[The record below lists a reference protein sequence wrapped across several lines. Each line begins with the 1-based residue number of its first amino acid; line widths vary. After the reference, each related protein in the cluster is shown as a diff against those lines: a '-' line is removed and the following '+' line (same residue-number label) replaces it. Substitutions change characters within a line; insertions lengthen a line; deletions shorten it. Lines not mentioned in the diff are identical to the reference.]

1 MISDKQY
8 WRLMKLLNR
17 GKTLDRAAALSD
29 MDQKTARKY
38 RHLGKP
44 PSHLRQS
51 RGYRTRADV
60 FAGVW
65 NELVPFLENE
75 PEVEATTLLEYLSE
89 RYPNRFSDSHLRTL
103 QRRVKTWRAVD
114 GAPKEVFFEQRH
126 LPGHQA
132 QSDFTSFNELN
143 ITINRQPFPHLFYH
157 FCLTYSNWE
166 TGGIC
171 FSESF
176 EAFAEGLQNALWQL
190 GKVPQEHRTDN
201 LTAAIIKVGRRDEFT
216 AGYTALLAH
225 YNLRASHTNPASP
238 NENGDVEQSHRRF
251 KSAVR
256 QSLILRGSRDF
267 SSREEYA
274 AFLSQV
280 IAKRNNRR
288 TDKLTAEMAAMNE
301 LPAIRL
307 ADSTALKVRVSRNS
321 TIWVKSKL
329 YSVPSQLIGERVNVE
344 IYAERLEVW
353 YGEVLIEQ
361 MERVRGTGASSINYR
376 HIIHSLVRKPGAFA
390 RFRHRQQLFPQFIF
404 RVAYDRLGETMP
416 ERADREYLRILEMAA
431 LIGEELVAAALDEL
445 FEKGQELSAASVTT
459 RLQGQRALF
468 IEPIRLVM
476 PVKVELADYDRL
488 LDSRFEEAGQ

>member
-1 MISDKQY
+1 MVSDKQY
-8 WRLMKLLNR
+8 WRLMKLLNA
-17 GKTLDRAAALSD
+17 GKSLERAAALSD
-29 MDQKTARKY
+29 MDEKTARKY

-44 PSHLRQS
+44 PSQVRQS
-51 RGYRTRADV
+51 RRYRTRGDAFAD
-60 FAGVW
+60 VW
-65 NELVPFLENE
+65 NEIVPFLESE

-103 QRRVKTWRAVD
+103 QRRVKVWRAVH
-114 GAPKEVFFEQRH
+114 GSPKELFFEQRH

-143 ITINRQPFPHLFYH
+143 ITIDRQPFPHLFYH

-176 EAFAEGLQNALWQL
+176 EAFAEGLQNALWKL
-190 GKVPQEHRTDN
+190 GKVPAEHRTDN
-201 LTAAIIKVGRRDEFT
+201 LTAAVVKVGRRDEFT

-267 SSREEYA
+267 SSREDYA

-280 IAKRNNRR
+280 ITKRNNRR
-288 TDKLTAEMAAMNE
+288 TDKLAVEMAAMND
-301 LPAIRL
+301 LPAVRV
-307 ADSTALKVRVSRNS
+307 ADATALKVRVSRNS
-321 TIWVKSKL
+321 TVWVKSKL
-329 YSVPSQLIGERVNVE
+329 YSVPSQLIGEWVNVE
-344 IYAERLEVW
+344 LYAERLEVW
-353 YGEVLIEQ
+353 YGDVLIEQ
-361 MERVRGTGASSINYR
+361 MERVRGVGASAINYR
-376 HIIHSLVRKPGAFA
+376 HIIHSLIRKPGAFE

-416 ERADREYLRILEMAA
+416 ERTDKEYLRILEMAA
-431 LIGEELVAAALDEL
+431 LTGEELVAAALDGL
-445 FEKGQELSAASVTT
+445 FEKGLEISAASVAV
-459 RLQGQRALF
+459 RLREQRELF
-468 IEPIRLVM
+468 MEPIRLVM
-476 PVKVELADYDRL
+476 PVKVQLSDYDGL
-488 LDSRFEEAGQ
+488 LGSRFEEAGQ

>member
-1 MISDKQY
+1 MVSDKQY
-8 WRLMKLLNR
+8 WRLMKLLNAGR
-17 GKTLDRAAALSD
+17 TLGRAAAASD

-44 PSHLRQS
+44 PSQARQS

-60 FAGVW
+60 FADVW
-65 NELVPFLENE
+65 NEIVPFLESE

-89 RYPNRFSDSHLRTL
+89 QYPNRFADSHLRTL
-103 QRRVKTWRAVD
+103 QRRIKVWRATH
-114 GAPKEVFFEQRH
+114 GSPKEVFFEQRH

-201 LTAAIIKVGRRDEFT
+201 LTAAVIKVGKRDEFT
-216 AGYTALLAH
+216 AGYTALLA
-225 YNLRASHTNPASP
+225 YYGLRASHTNPASP

-267 SSREEYA
+267 SSRSDYA

-280 IAKRNNRR
+280 ITKRNNRR
-288 TDKLTAEMAAMNE
+288 TDKLTAEMAAMTD
-301 LPAIRL
+301 LPKRRL
-307 ADSTALKVRVSRNS
+307 ADATALKVRVSRNS
-321 TIWVKSKL
+321 TVWVKSKL
-329 YSVPSQLIGERVNVE
+329 YSVPSQLIGEWVNVE
-344 IYAERLEVW
+344 LYAERLEVR
-353 YGEVLIEQ
+353 YGDVLIEQ
-361 MERVRGTGASSINYR
+361 IERVRGVGASSINYR
-376 HIIHSLVRKPGAFA
+376 HIIHSLVRKPGAFE

-404 RVAYDRLGETMP
+404 RVAYDRLRETMTVS
-416 ERADREYLRILEMAA
+416 ADKEYLRILEMAA
-431 LIGEELVAAALDEL
+431 LTGEEIVAAALDGL
-445 FEKGQELSAASVTT
+445 FEKGLEISAASVAA
-459 RLQGQRALF
+459 RVDGQRGLF
-468 IEPIRLVM
+468 VEPIRLVL
-476 PVKVELADYDRL
+476 PVKVELSDYDRL
-488 LDSRFEEAGQ
+488 LGSRFEEAGQ

>member
-1 MISDKQY
+1 MVTDKQY
-8 WRLMKLLNR
+8 WRLMKLLNL
-17 GKTLDRAAALSD
+17 GKTLERAAAASD

-44 PSHLRQS
+44 PSQARQS
-51 RGYRTRADV
+51 RSYRTRADV
-60 FAGVW
+60 FADVW
-65 NELVPFLENE
+65 SEIVPFLESE

-89 RYPNRFSDSHLRTL
+89 RYPNRFADSHLRTL
-103 QRRVKTWRAVD
+103 QRRIKQWRAVD
-114 GAPKEVFFEQRH
+114 GSPKEVFFEQRH
-126 LPGHQA
+126 LPGFQA

-166 TGGIC
+166 TGNVC

-176 EAFAEGLQNALWQL
+176 EAFAEGLQNALWRL

-201 LTAAIIKVGRRDEFT
+201 LTAAVIKVGKRDEFT

-225 YNLRASHTNPASP
+225 YALRATHTNPASP

-267 SSREEYA
+267 SSRQEYA
-274 AFLSQV
+274 AFLSAV
-280 IAKRNNRR
+280 INKRNRRR
-288 TDKLTAEMAAMNE
+288 TDKLAEETTRMNN
-301 LPAIRL
+301 LPGVRL
-307 ADSTALKVRVSRNS
+307 TDATALKVRVSRNS
-321 TIWVKSKL
+321 TVWVKSKL
-329 YSVPSQLIGERVNVE
+329 YSVPSQLIGEWVNVE
-344 IYAERLEVW
+344 LYAERLEVW
-353 YGEVLIEQ
+353 YGNVLIEQ
-361 MERVRGTGASSINYR
+361 IERVRGVGASAINYR
-376 HIIHSLVRKPGAFA
+376 HIIHSLVRKPGAFE

-404 RVAYDRLGETMP
+404 RVAYDRLLETMTA
-416 ERADREYLRILEMAA
+416 RADQEYLRILEMAA
-431 LIGEELVAAALDEL
+431 LTGEELVAAALDEL
-445 FEKGQELSAASVTT
+445 FEKGLEISASSVTA
-459 RLQGQRALF
+459 RLHQQRGLF

-488 LDSRFEEAGQ
+488 LGSRLEEAGQ

>member
-8 WRLMKLLNR
+8 WRLMKLLNT

-44 PSHLRQS
+44 PSQVRQS
-51 RGYRTRADV
+51 RGYRTRTDV
-60 FAGVW
+60 FADVW
-65 NELVPFLENE
+65 TELIPFLENE

-89 RYPNRFSDSHLRTL
+89 HYPNRFSDSHLRTL
-103 QRRVKTWRAVD
+103 QRRVKRWRAVD
-114 GAPKEVFFEQRH
+114 GSPKEVFFEQRH

-201 LTAAIIKVGRRDEFT
+201 LTAAIIKVGKRDEFT

-267 SSREEYA
+267 SSREDYA
-274 AFLSQV
+274 AFLAAV
-280 IAKRNNRR
+280 ITKRNNRR
-288 TDKLTAEMAAMNE
+288 TDKLAVETAVMND
-301 LPAIRL
+301 LPATRL

-321 TIWVKSKL
+321 TVWVKSKL

-344 IYAERLEVW
+344 VYAERLEVW
-353 YGEVLIEQ
+353 YGDVLIEQ
-361 MERVRGTGASSINYR
+361 IERVRGTGASSINYR

-416 ERADREYLRILEMAA
+416 ERADKEYLQILEMAA

-445 FEKGQELSAASVTT
+445 FEKGQELSVASVTA
-459 RLQGQRALF
+459 RIQGQCALF

>member
-8 WRLMKLLNR
+8 WRLMKLLNA
-17 GKTLDRAAALSD
+17 GKTLNRAAALSD
-29 MDQKTARKY
+29 MDEKTARKY

-44 PSHLRQS
+44 PSQVRQS

-60 FAGVW
+60 FADVW
-65 NELVPFLENE
+65 AELIPFLESE
-75 PEVEATTLLEYLSE
+75 PKVEATTLLEHLSE
-89 RYPNRFSDSHLRTL
+89 HYPNRFSDSQLRTL
-103 QRRVKTWRAVD
+103 QRRLKVWRAVH
-114 GAPKEVFFEQRH
+114 GSPKEVFFEQRH

-166 TGGIC
+166 TGNIC

-190 GKVPQEHRTDN
+190 GKVPAEHRTDN
-201 LTAAIIKVGRRDEFT
+201 LTAAVVKVGRRDEFT
-216 AGYTALLAH
+216 AGYTALLTH
-225 YNLRASHTNPASP
+225 YGLRASHTNPASP

-256 QSLILRGSRDF
+256 QSLLLRGSRDF

-274 AFLSQV
+274 AFLSAV
-280 IAKRNNRR
+280 ITKRNNRR
-288 TDKLTAEMAAMNE
+288 TDKLTAEMAAMNN
-301 LPAIRL
+301 LPAQRL

-321 TIWVKSKL
+321 TVWVKSKL

-344 IYAERLEVW
+344 VYAERLEVW
-353 YGEVLIEQ
+353 YGDVLIEQ

-416 ERADREYLRILEMAA
+416 ERADKEYLRILELAA
-431 LIGEELVAAALDEL
+431 LTGEESVAAVLDEL
-445 FEKGQELSAASVTT
+445 FEKGREISAKSVADA
-459 RLQGQRALF
+459 LPAQRALLT
-468 IEPIRLVM
+468 EPIRLLM
-476 PVKVELADYDRL
+476 PVKVQLSDYDGL
-488 LDSRFEEAGQ
+488 LGSDYQEVR

>member
-8 WRLMKLLNR
+8 WRLMKLLNA
-17 GKTLDRAAALSD
+17 GKTLARAAAASD
-29 MDQKTARKY
+29 MDEKTARKY

-44 PSHLRQS
+44 PSQVRQS
-51 RGYRTRADV
+51 RGYRTRANV
-60 FAGVW
+60 FADVW
-65 NELVPFLENE
+65 AELIPFLESE
-75 PEVEATTLLEYLSE
+75 PEVEATTLLDYLSE
-89 RYPNRFSDSHLRTL
+89 QYPNRFSDSQLRTL
-103 QRRVKTWRAVD
+103 QRRVKAWRAVH
-114 GAPKEVFFEQRH
+114 GSPKEVFFEQRH

-176 EAFAEGLQNALWQL
+176 EAFAEGLQNALWKL
-190 GKVPQEHRTDN
+190 GKVPAEHRTDN
-201 LTAAIIKVGRRDEFT
+201 LTAAVIKVGRRDEFT

-256 QSLILRGSRDF
+256 QALILRGSRDF
-267 SSREEYA
+267 SSREDYA
-274 AFLSQV
+274 AFLSTV
-280 IAKRNNRR
+280 INKRNHRR
-288 TDKLTAEMAAMNE
+288 TDKLTAEMTVMND
-301 LPAIRL
+301 LPATRL
-307 ADSTALKVRVSRNS
+307 ADATALKVRVSRNS
-321 TIWVKSKL
+321 TVWVKSKL
-329 YSVPSQLIGERVNVE
+329 YSVPSQLIGEWVNVE
-344 IYAERLEVW
+344 LYAERLEVW
-353 YGEVLIEQ
+353 YGDVLIEQ
-361 MERVRGTGASSINYR
+361 MERVRGVGASSINYR

-416 ERADREYLRILEMAA
+416 ARADKEYLRILEMAA

-445 FEKGQELSAASVTT
+445 FEKGQELSAESVTA
-459 RLQGQRALF
+459 RLQGQCALF

-488 LDSRFEEAGQ
+488 LDSRFQEAQ

>member
-1 MISDKQY
+1 MVSDKQY
-8 WRLMKLLNR
+8 WRLMKLLNT
-17 GKTLDRAAALSD
+17 GKTLGRAAALSD
-29 MDQKTARKY
+29 MDEKTARKY

-44 PSHLRQS
+44 PSQLRQS

-65 NELVPFLENE
+65 NELVPFLESE

-114 GAPKEVFFEQRH
+114 GSPKEVFFEQRH
-126 LPGHQA
+126 LPGFQA
-132 QSDFTSFNELN
+132 QSDFTCFNELN

-166 TGGIC
+166 TGNVC

-176 EAFAEGLQNALWQL
+176 EAFAEGLQNALWKL
-190 GKVPQEHRTDN
+190 GKVPAEHRTDN
-201 LTAAIIKVGRRDEFT
+201 LTAAVVKVGRRDEFT

-225 YNLRASHTNPASP
+225 YGLRASHTNPASP

-256 QSLILRGSRDF
+256 QALILRGSRDF
-267 SSREEYA
+267 SSREEYSG
-274 AFLSQV
+274 FLSAV
-280 IAKRNNRR
+280 LTKRNSRR
-288 TDKLTAEMAAMNE
+288 ADKLAAELAVMND
-301 LPAIRL
+301 LPATRV
-307 ADSTALKVRVSRNS
+307 ADSTAVRVRVSRNS
-321 TIWVKSKL
+321 TVWVKSKL

-344 IYAERLEVW
+344 VYAERLEVW
-353 YGEVLIEQ
+353 YGDVLIEQ
-361 MERVRGTGASSINYR
+361 MERVRGTGASAINYR

-416 ERADREYLRILEMAA
+416 ERADKEYLRILELAA
-431 LIGEELVAAALDEL
+431 LTGEESVAAVLDEL
-445 FEKGQELSAASVTT
+445 FEKGREISAKSVADA
-459 RLQGQRALF
+459 LPAQRALL
-468 IEPIRLVM
+468 IEPIRLVL
-476 PVKVELADYDRL
+476 PVKVQLSDYDAL
-488 LDSRFEEAGQ
+488 LGSGYQEVR

>member
-8 WRLMKLLNR
+8 WRLMKLLNA
-17 GKTLDRAAALSD
+17 GKTLGKAAVLTD
-29 MDQKTARKY
+29 MDEKTARKY
-38 RHLGKP
+38 RYLGKP
-44 PSHLRQS
+44 PSQVRQLRA
-51 RGYRTRADV
+51 YRTRADV
-60 FAGVW
+60 FADVW
-65 NELVPFLENE
+65 DEIVPFLKSE
-75 PEVEATTLLEYLSE
+75 PEVEATFLLEYLSE
-89 RYPNRFSDSHLRTL
+89 QYPNRFADAQLRTL
-103 QRRVKTWRAVD
+103 QRRVKQWRAVY

-190 GKVPQEHRTDN
+190 GRVPQEHRTDN
-201 LTAAIIKVGRRDEFT
+201 LTAAVIKVGKRDELT
-216 AGYTALLAH
+216 AGYSALLAH
-225 YNLRASHTNPASP
+225 YGLRASHTNPASP

-274 AFLSQV
+274 AFLSAV
-280 IAKRNNRR
+280 ITKRNLRR
-288 TDKLTAEMAAMNE
+288 TDKLAAETAAMKD
-301 LPAIRL
+301 LPKRRL
-307 ADSTALKVRVSRNS
+307 ADATALKVRVSRNS
-321 TIWVKSKL
+321 TVWVKSKL
-329 YSVPSQLIGERVNVE
+329 YSVPSQLIGEWVNVE
-344 IYAERLEVW
+344 LYAERVEVW
-353 YGEVLIEQ
+353 YGDVLIEQ
-361 MERVRGTGASSINYR
+361 MERVRGGGASLINYR
-376 HIIHSLVRKPGAFA
+376 HIIHSLIRKPGAFQ

-404 RVAYDRLGETMP
+404 RVAYDRLRETMTAC
-416 ERADREYLRILEMAA
+416 ADKEYLRILEMAA
-431 LIGEELVAAALDEL
+431 LTGEELVAAALDEL
-445 FEKGQELSAASVTT
+445 FEKGLEISAASVTA
-459 RLQGQRALF
+459 RLRDQRELF
-468 IEPIRLVM
+468 MTPIRLVM

-488 LDSRFEEAGQ
+488 LGSRHEEAGQ

>member
-1 MISDKQY
+1 MVGDKQY
-8 WRLMKLLNR
+8 WRLMKLLNA
-17 GKTLDRAAALSD
+17 GKTLNRAAALSD

-44 PSHLRQS
+44 PSQS
-51 RGYRTRADV
+51 RQTRRYRTRTDV
-60 FAGVW
+60 FADVW
-65 NELVPFLENE
+65 TELVPFLENE

-114 GAPKEVFFEQRH
+114 GSPKEVFFEQRH

-132 QSDFTSFNELN
+132 QSDFTCFNELN

-201 LTAAIIKVGRRDEFT
+201 LTAAVIKVGRRDEFT
-216 AGYTALLAH
+216 AGYSALLAH
-225 YNLRASHTNPASP
+225 YGLRASHTNPASP

-256 QSLILRGSRDF
+256 QALILRGSRDF
-267 SSREEYA
+267 SSREEYSG
-274 AFLSQV
+274 FLSAV
-280 IAKRNNRR
+280 LTKRNGRR
-288 TDKLTAEMAAMNE
+288 ADKLAAETAMMID
-301 LPAIRL
+301 LPASRL

-321 TIWVKSKL
+321 TVWVKSKL
-329 YSVPSQLIGERVNVE
+329 YSVPSQLIGEWVNIE
-344 IYAERLEVW
+344 LYAERLEVR
-353 YGEVLIEQ
+353 YGDVLIEQ
-361 MERVRGTGASSINYR
+361 IERVRGVGASSINYR

-404 RVAYDRLGETMP
+404 RVAYDRLCETMP
-416 ERADREYLRILEMAA
+416 ERADKEYLRILEMAA
-431 LIGEELVAAALDEL
+431 LMSEESVAAVLDEL
-445 FEKGQELSAASVTT
+445 FEKGQEISAESVAI
-459 RLQGQRALF
+459 RVRGQRALL
-468 IEPIRLVM
+468 IEPIRLLL
-476 PVKVELADYDRL
+476 PVKVQLADYDRL
-488 LDSRFEEAGQ
+488 LGSGYQEAR

>member
-8 WRLMKLLNR
+8 WRLMKLLNT
-17 GKTLDRAAALSD
+17 GKILGRAAALAD
-29 MDQKTARKY
+29 MDEKTARKY

-44 PSHLRQS
+44 PSQVRQS
-51 RGYRTRADV
+51 RGYRTRVDIFADV
-60 FAGVW
+60 WA
-65 NELVPFLENE
+65 ELVPFLESE

-89 RYPNRFSDSHLRTL
+89 QYPNRFADSQLRTL
-103 QRRVKTWRAVD
+103 QRRIKVWRAVD
-114 GAPKEVFFEQRH
+114 GLPKEVYFEQRH

-132 QSDFTSFNELN
+132 QSDFTCFNELN

-201 LTAAIIKVGRRDEFT
+201 LTAAVIKVGRRDEFT

-225 YNLRASHTNPASP
+225 YSLRASHTNPASP

-256 QSLILRGSRDF
+256 QTLILRGSRDF

-280 IAKRNNRR
+280 ITKRNNRR
-288 TDKLTAEMAAMNE
+288 TDKLAVEMAAMND
-301 LPAIRL
+301 LPATRA
-307 ADSTALKVRVSRNS
+307 ADATALKVRVSRNS
-321 TIWVKSKL
+321 TVWVKSKL
-329 YSVPSQLIGERVNVE
+329 YSVPSQLIGEWVNVE
-344 IYAERLEVW
+344 LYAERLEVW
-353 YGEVLIEQ
+353 YSDVLIEQ
-361 MERVRGTGASSINYR
+361 IERVRGVGASAINYR
-376 HIIHSLVRKPGAFA
+376 HIIHSLVRKPGAFQ

-416 ERADREYLRILEMAA
+416 DRADKEYLRILEMAA
-431 LIGEELVAAALDEL
+431 LTGEELVAAALDGL
-445 FEKGQELSAASVTT
+445 FEKGLEISAASVAV
-459 RLQGQRALF
+459 RLREQREVF

-476 PVKVELADYDRL
+476 PVKVQLSDYDRL
-488 LDSRFEEAGQ
+488 LGSRNEEAGQ

>member
-1 MISDKQY
+1 M
-8 WRLMKLLNR
+8 
-17 GKTLDRAAALSD
+17 
-29 MDQKTARKY
+29 
-38 RHLGKP
+38 
-44 PSHLRQS
+44 
-51 RGYRTRADV
+51 
-60 FAGVW
+60 
-65 NELVPFLENE
+65 
-75 PEVEATTLLEYLSE
+75 LEYLSE

-103 QRRVKTWRAVD
+103 QRRVKVWRAIH
-114 GAPKEVFFEQRH
+114 GSPQEVFFEQRH

-176 EAFAEGLQNALWQL
+176 EAFAEGLQNALWKL
-190 GKVPQEHRTDN
+190 GKVPAEHRTDN
-201 LTAAIIKVGRRDEFT
+201 LTAAVIKVGRRDEFT

-225 YNLRASHTNPASP
+225 YGLRASHTNPASP

-267 SSREEYA
+267 SSREDYA

-280 IAKRNNRR
+280 ITKRNNRR
-288 TDKLTAEMAAMNE
+288 TDKLTAEMAAMNN
-301 LPAIRL
+301 LPATRL

-321 TIWVKSKL
+321 TVWVKSKL
-329 YSVPSQLIGERVNVE
+329 YSVPSQLIGEWVKVE
-344 IYAERLEVW
+344 VYAERLEVW

-376 HIIHSLVRKPGAFA
+376 HIIHSPVRKPGAFA

-416 ERADREYLRILEMAA
+416 ERADKEYLRILEMAA
-431 LIGEELVAAALDEL
+431 LTGEELVAAALDEL
-445 FEKGQELSAASVTT
+445 FEKGLEISAASVAV
-459 RLQGQRALF
+459 RLREQRELL

-476 PVKVELADYDRL
+476 PVKVQLADYDGLLGSRL
-488 LDSRFEEAGQ
+488 EEAAQ

>member
-1 MISDKQY
+1 MVGDKQY
-8 WRLMKLLNR
+8 WRLMKLLNA

-44 PSHLRQS
+44 PSQVRQS

-60 FAGVW
+60 FADVW
-65 NELVPFLENE
+65 AELIPFLESE
-75 PEVEATTLLEYLSE
+75 PAVEATTLLEYLSE
-89 RYPNRFSDSHLRTL
+89 QYPNHFSDSQLRTL
-103 QRRVKTWRAVD
+103 QRRVKVWRAVH

-132 QSDFTSFNELN
+132 QSDFTCFNELN

-166 TGGIC
+166 TGNVC

-176 EAFAEGLQNALWQL
+176 EAFAEGLQNALWKL
-190 GKVPQEHRTDN
+190 GKIPVEHRTDN
-201 LTAAIIKVGRRDEFT
+201 LTAAVIKVGRRDEFT

-225 YNLRASHTNPASP
+225 YGLRASHTNPASP

-267 SSREEYA
+267 SSREEYSG
-274 AFLSQV
+274 FLSAV
-280 IAKRNNRR
+280 LSKRNHRR
-288 TDKLTAEMAAMNE
+288 TDKLTAEMAAMND
-301 LPAIRL
+301 LPRLRL
-307 ADSTALKVRVSRNS
+307 ADATALKVRVSRNS

-329 YSVPSQLIGERVNVE
+329 YSVPSQLIGEWVS
-344 IYAERLEVW
+344 IQLYAERLEVW
-353 YGEVLIEQ
+353 YSDVLIEQ
-361 MERVRGTGASSINYR
+361 IERVRGTGASSINYR
-376 HIIHSLVRKPGAFA
+376 HIIHSLIRKPGAFE

-404 RVAYDRLGETMP
+404 RVACDRLRETMP
-416 ERADREYLRILEMAA
+416 ARADKEYLRILEMAA
-431 LIGEELVAAALDEL
+431 LTSEESVAAVLHEL
-445 FEKGQELSAASVTT
+445 FEMGGELSAEKVAE
-459 RLQGQRALF
+459 RLPAQRALL
-468 IEPIRLVM
+468 IEPVRLLM
-476 PVKVELADYDRL
+476 PVAVQLSDYDGLLGSRL
-488 LDSRFEEAGQ
+488 EEAR

>member
-1 MISDKQY
+1 M
-8 WRLMKLLNR
+8 
-17 GKTLDRAAALSD
+17 
-29 MDQKTARKY
+29 
-38 RHLGKP
+38 
-44 PSHLRQS
+44 
-51 RGYRTRADV
+51 
-60 FAGVW
+60 
-65 NELVPFLENE
+65 
-75 PEVEATTLLEYLSE
+75 ATTLLEYLSE
-89 RYPNRFSDSHLRTL
+89 QYPNRFADSHLRTL
-103 QRRVKTWRAVD
+103 QRRVKVWRATH
-114 GAPKEVFFEQRH
+114 GSPKEVYFEQRH
-126 LPGHQA
+126 LPGHQS

-143 ITINRQPFPHLFYH
+143 ITIDRQPFPHLFYH

-201 LTAAIIKVGRRDEFT
+201 LTAAVVKVGRRDEFT

-225 YNLRASHTNPASP
+225 YALRASHTNPASP

-288 TDKLTAEMAAMNE
+288 TDKLTAEMAAMTD
-301 LPAIRL
+301 LPKRRL
-307 ADSTALKVRVSRNS
+307 AAATALKVRVSRNS
-321 TIWVKSKL
+321 TVWVKSKS
-329 YSVPSQLIGERVNVE
+329 YSVPSQLIGEWVNVE
-344 IYAERLEVW
+344 LYAERLEVC
-353 YGEVLIEQ
+353 YGDLLIEQ
-361 MERVRGTGASSINYR
+361 IERVRGVGASAINYR
-376 HIIHSLVRKPGAFA
+376 HVIHSLVRKPGAFE

-416 ERADREYLRILEMAA
+416 TRANKEYLRILEMAA
-431 LIGEELVAAALDEL
+431 LMGEEPVAAALDAL
-445 FEKGQELSAASVTT
+445 FEKGQEVSAESVSV
-459 RLQGQRALF
+459 RLREQRGLF

-476 PVKVELADYDRL
+476 PVQVQLSDYDGLLGSRL
-488 LDSRFEEAGQ
+488 GEAGQ

>member
-1 MISDKQY
+1 M
-8 WRLMKLLNR
+8 LNT

-44 PSHLRQS
+44 PSQSRQS
-51 RGYRTRADV
+51 RRYRTRTDV
-60 FAGVW
+60 FADVW
-65 NELVPFLENE
+65 TELVPFLENE

-103 QRRVKTWRAVD
+103 QRRVKRWRAVD
-114 GAPKEVFFEQRH
+114 GSPKEVFFEQRH

-132 QSDFTSFNELN
+132 QSDFTCFNELN

-166 TGGIC
+166 TGNVC

-190 GKVPQEHRTDN
+190 GKVPKEHRTDN
-201 LTAAIIKVGRRDEFT
+201 LTAAVVKVGRRDEFT

-225 YNLRASHTNPASP
+225 YALRASHTNPASP

-256 QSLILRGSRDF
+256 QALILRGSRDF
-267 SSREEYA
+267 SSREEYSG
-274 AFLSQV
+274 FLSAV
-280 IAKRNNRR
+280 LTKRNGRR
-288 TDKLTAEMAAMNE
+288 ADKLAAEMAMMID
-301 LPAIRL
+301 LPATRL

-321 TIWVKSKL
+321 TVWVKSKL

-344 IYAERLEVW
+344 VYAERLEVW
-353 YGEVLIEQ
+353 YGDVLIEQ

-376 HIIHSLVRKPGAFA
+376 HIIHSLVRKPGAFQ
-390 RFRHRQQLFPQFIF
+390 RFRHRQQLFPRFIF
-404 RVAYDRLGETMP
+404 RVVYDRLGETMP
-416 ERADREYLRILEMAA
+416 ERADKEYLRILEMAA
-431 LIGEELVAAALDEL
+431 LTGEESVAAVLDEL
-445 FEKGQELSAASVTT
+445 FEKGREISAKSVADA
-459 RLQGQRALF
+459 LPAQRALL
-468 IEPIRLVM
+468 IEPIRLLM
-476 PVKVELADYDRL
+476 PVKVQLSDYDRL
-488 LDSRFEEAGQ
+488 LGSGYQEVR

>member
-1 MISDKQY
+1 M
-8 WRLMKLLNR
+8 
-17 GKTLDRAAALSD
+17 GKAAAVAD
-29 MDQKTARKY
+29 MDEKTARKY

-44 PSHLRQS
+44 PSQVRQS
-51 RGYRTRADV
+51 RAYRTRADV

-65 NELVPFLENE
+65 NEIVPFLESE
-75 PEVEATTLLEYLSE
+75 PEVEATTLLEYLSA
-89 RYPNRFSDSHLRTL
+89 RYPDRFGDSHLRTL
-103 QRRVKTWRAVD
+103 QRRVKTWRTTR

-126 LPGHQA
+126 LPGFQA

-201 LTAAIIKVGRRDEFT
+201 LTAAVIKVGKRDEFT

-225 YNLRASHTNPASP
+225 YRLRASHTNPASP
-238 NENGDVEQSHRRF
+238 NENGDVEQAHRRF

-267 SSREEYA
+267 SSRQEYA
-274 AFLSQV
+274 AFLAAV
-280 IAKRNNRR
+280 IFKRNSRR
-288 TDKLTAEMAAMNE
+288 MDKLAKDLAAMND
-301 LPAIRL
+301 LPAHRL
-307 ADSTALKVRVSRNS
+307 ADATALKVRVSRNS

-329 YSVPSQLIGERVNVE
+329 YSVPSQLIGEWVNVE
-344 IYAERLEVW
+344 LYAERLEVR
-353 YGEVLIEQ
+353 YSDVLIEQ
-361 MERVRGTGASSINYR
+361 IERVRGVGASVIDYR

-390 RFRHRQQLFPQFIF
+390 RFRHREQLFPRFIF
-404 RVAYDRLGETMP
+404 RVAYDRLRETMP
-416 ERADREYLRILEMAA
+416 ARADKEYLRILELAA
-431 LIGEELVAAALDEL
+431 LTGEELVAAVLDAL
-445 FEKGQELSAASVTT
+445 FEKGLEITAACVAA
-459 RLQGQRALF
+459 RLDEQRGLF

-488 LDSRFEEAGQ
+488 LGSRFGEAQ

>member
-8 WRLMKLLNR
+8 WRLMKLLNA
-17 GKTLDRAAALSD
+17 GKTLERAAAASD
-29 MDQKTARKY
+29 MDEKTARKY

-44 PSHLRQS
+44 PSQVRQS
-51 RGYRTRADV
+51 RGYRRRADV
-60 FAGVW
+60 FADVW
-65 NELVPFLENE
+65 AELIPFLESE

-89 RYPNRFSDSHLRTL
+89 HYPHRFSDSQLRTL
-103 QRRVKTWRAVD
+103 QRRVKVWRAVH
-114 GAPKEVFFEQRH
+114 GSPKEVFFEQRH

-157 FCLTYSNWE
+157 FCLTCSNWE

-190 GKVPQEHRTDN
+190 GKVPAEHRTDN
-201 LTAAIIKVGRRDEFT
+201 LTAAVVKVGRRDEFT
-216 AGYTALLAH
+216 AGYSALLAH

-256 QSLILRGSRDF
+256 QALILRGSRDF
-267 SSREEYA
+267 SSRQDYA
-274 AFLSQV
+274 AFLAAV
-280 IAKRNNRR
+280 IAKRNHRR
-288 TDKLTAEMAAMNE
+288 TDKLAAETAAMNE
-301 LPAIRL
+301 LPAQRL

-321 TIWVKSKL
+321 TVWVKSKL

-344 IYAERLEVW
+344 VYAERLEVW
-353 YGEVLIEQ
+353 YGDVLIEQ
-361 MERVRGTGASSINYR
+361 MERMRGTGASSINYR
-376 HIIHSLVRKPGAFA
+376 HIIHSLVRKPGVFK

-416 ERADREYLRILEMAA
+416 ERADKEYLRILELAA
-431 LIGEELVAAALDEL
+431 LTGEELVAAALDGL
-445 FEKGQELSAASVTT
+445 FEKGLEISAASVAV
-459 RLQGQRALF
+459 RLREQRELF
-468 IEPIRLVM
+468 IKPIRLVM
-476 PVKVELADYDRL
+476 PVKVQLSDYDRL
-488 LDSRFEEAGQ
+488 LGSRNEEAGQ